1 MSSQHPTATAE
12 NYSPRTK
19 NSFFEKFKRRR
30 TKFPLAARAAA
41 VLQRG
46 FWTYPPEQFFNDVV
60 TCAGSGV
67 RHPMRGGVRRR
78 CASASAQIATLLAC
92 LSSAR
97 VFIRTIERRTRRGFF
112 STACQPR
119 SSLDSWVQCFPKA
132 DADAV
137 NKILLAKP
145 DLRHGLPG
153 LPRCAC
159 NRDGLVAD
167 APIRGLA

>member
-46 FWTYPPEQFFNDVV
+46 FWTYPPEQFFSDVV

-78 CASASAQIATLLAC
+78 CASASARIATLLAC

-97 VFIRTIERRTRRGFF
+97 VFVRTIENERAGGFSRRRASRGVVWTHGYSAFRKRTQTPSTRSFWQSRTCDMGYLACRAALVIA
-112 STACQPR
+112 TALSRMLR
-119 SSLDSWVQCFPKA
+119 SGA
-132 DADAV
+132 
-137 NKILLAKP
+137 
-145 DLRHGLPG
+145 
-153 LPRCAC
+153 
-159 NRDGLVAD
+159 
-167 APIRGLA
+167 